1 MADQTRTKKL
11 ILRMRHLLTLA
22 DVSAAE
28 IQRIFA
34 ITEDL
39 KTKFKQGLR
48 EPLLPGR
55 VLALLFEKQSLRTR
69 VSFES
74 GMAHLGGSS
83 LMLGEDAG
91 FGKRESMADFAR
103 VLSEMVDVVVVRAK
117 KHSTVTDFAKYAS
130 CSVINGL
137 TDISHPCQALAD
149 LYTVREQCGDV
160 AGLKMAW
167 VGDGNNVAR
176 SLVNACGLLGVKIDV
191 CTPKGYEFDPEFL
204 IDMKRRLPTLE
215 ITTTHDPKAAV
226 RDAAAVYTDV
236 WASMGQEAERE
247 QRKRDFAD
255 YQVNAKLMAGAPKN
269 ALFLHC
275 LPAHRGEEVTDDVID
290 SPQSVVVAQAANR
303 MHVQKGILVWLL
315 AAKA

>member
-1 MADQTRTKKL
+1 
-11 ILRMRHLLTLA
+11 MRHLLTLT

-28 IQRIFA
+28 IQRIFS

-39 KTKFKQGLR
+39 KAKFAQGLR

-69 VSFES
+69 VSFEA
-74 GMAHLGGSS
+74 GMSHLGGNS
-83 LMLGEDAG
+83 LMLGDDAG
-91 FGKRESMADFAR
+91 FGKRESMSDFSR
-103 VLSEMVDVVVVRAK
+103 VLSEMVDVVVIRAK
-117 KHSTVTDFAKYAS
+117 RHATVAEFAEHSS

-137 TDISHPCQALAD
+137 TDYAHPCQALAD
-149 LYTVREQCGDV
+149 LYTLKEQCGTL
-160 AGLKMAW
+160 AGLHLAW
-167 VGDGNNVAR
+167 VGDGNNVAH
-176 SLVNACGLLGVKIDV
+176 SLVEGCGHLGVRITV
-191 CTPKGYEFDPEFL
+191 CTPKGYELEKNFVADS
-204 IDMKRRLPTLE
+204 RRTFPKLE
-215 ITTTHDPKAAV
+215 LTTTHNPREAV
-226 RDAAAVYTDV
+226 RGAAAVYTDV
-236 WASMGQEAERE
+236 WASMGQESEKE

-255 YQVNAKLMAGAPKN
+255 YQVNAQLMAHAPQD

-315 AAKA
+315 AAQA